1 MQFTFFLEYSS
12 DGSDIDQRPEDGCY
26 IYGLF
31 LEGSRWDNETHNLAD
46 PLPKELYSQMPVL
59 HLQPVK
65 DRPITQ
71 SDVYHCPVYKELTRA
86 GQLSTTGHSTN
97 FVMWLELPSGTDTIF
112 RKSLVSETNMQVS
125 FADSDKW
132 VRAGVAAFCALK
144 YWVVLVHKSLKLM

>member
-1 MQFTFFLEYSS
+1 MPIFPFYRSDYSP
-12 DGSDIDQRPEDGCY
+12 DGDDIDAKPEDGCY

-31 LEGSRWDNETHNLAD
+31 LEAARWDKNVHHLAD

-71 SDVYHCPVYKELTRA
+71 SGVYHCPVYKELLRA
-86 GQLSTTGHSTN
+86 GMLSTTGHSTN
-97 FVMWLELPSGTDTIF
+97 FVMWVELPSGTETIF

-125 FADSDKW
+125 FADSEKW
-132 VRAGVAAFCALK
+132 VRAGVAAFCALR
-144 YWVVLVHKSLKLM
+144 Y